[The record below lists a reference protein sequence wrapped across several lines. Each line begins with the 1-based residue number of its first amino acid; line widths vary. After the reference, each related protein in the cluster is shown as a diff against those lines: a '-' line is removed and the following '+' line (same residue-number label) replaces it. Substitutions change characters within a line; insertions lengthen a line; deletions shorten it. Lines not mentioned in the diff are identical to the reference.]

1 MAKGLSRAS
10 ERERGKGWV
19 ALLPSF
25 LLRDVLGGVFGAG
38 DGGHSREACDGEEGT
53 ERGAVVSASGVCE
66 AVVG

>member
-1 MAKGLSRAS
+1 MAKGLSREK

-25 LLRDVLGGVFGAG
+25 LLHSVLGGVLGAG
-38 DGGHSREACDGEEGT
+38 DRGHSREACDGEEEM
-53 ERGAVVSASGVCE
+53 ERGAVISASGVCE

>member
-1 MAKGLSRAS
+1 MAKGLSQAR
-10 ERERGKGWV
+10 ERDRGKGWV

-25 LLRDVLGGVFGAG
+25 LLHDVLGGVFGAG
-38 DGGHSREACDGEEGT
+38 NGEHSREACDGEEGM